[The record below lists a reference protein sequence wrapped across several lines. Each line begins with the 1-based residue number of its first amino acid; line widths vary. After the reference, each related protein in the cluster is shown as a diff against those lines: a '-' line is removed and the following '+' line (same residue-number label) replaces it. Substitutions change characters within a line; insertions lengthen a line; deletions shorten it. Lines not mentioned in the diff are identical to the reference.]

1 MPISETEVEKPA
13 AQGAAMEITVSR
25 QDLVRELTAT
35 QSVVER
41 KTTIPILSN
50 FLLEAEEDRLNITAT
65 DLDQAI
71 RTSTAVKV
79 KKPGSCTVPARK
91 LYDYIKLL
99 PEGDISIKLL
109 ENHWVQI
116 RSGRSNTKI
125 VGMARANYPQV
136 PEFPAV
142 AATSISLIAL
152 KTLIART
159 IFAISNEESRYTLN
173 GALLVIK
180 AESLAMVATDGHR
193 LSYVEKPN
201 ENLEG
206 ISGEKRV
213 LIPRKALQELQQL
226 LTVTEVEKV
235 EFADDEHTLFFRV
248 GHRTLSTRKLSGQF
262 PNFEAVMPRDNT
274 KFAVVRCSELSA
286 AIQRVAQFAD
296 ERSGAIRMRLEGNEL
311 RSAPTQLNQA
321 RAKTP
326 STPPTP
332 ATPSW
337 WASTRYTFSTS
348 SKPSATRV
356 KSASNSR
363 TPSPPARCV
372 QKTPTP
378 NTSIATSLCRCG
390 FEEATQKRQSHS
402 AEVFVPVACQI
413 PPSLWLRSLS
423 PGAATGRVAPICLP
437 ATGLPHSGHCLVW
450 LPRNILVFTGQLRD
464 CILVPVCQPRALALP
479 VTIPRATQG

>member
-1 MPISETEVEKPA
+1 MPISESEVEKPA

-50 FLLEAEEDRLNITAT
+50 FLLEAEDDRLNLTAT

-71 RTSTAVKV
+71 RTSAAVKV
-79 KKPGSCTVPARK
+79 KKPGACTIPARK

-99 PEGDISIKLL
+99 PDGDISIKLL

-136 PEFPAV
+136 PEFPSV
-142 AATSISLIAL
+142 AATSIPIAAL
-152 KTLIART
+152 KALIART

-173 GALLVIK
+173 GALLILK

-193 LSYVEKPN
+193 LSFVEKPN
-201 ENLEG
+201 EALEG

-226 LTVTEVEKV
+226 LNGTDAEKV

-274 KFAVVRCSELSA
+274 KFAVVRSSELA
-286 AIQRVAQFAD
+286 ASIQRVAQFAD
-296 ERSGAIRMRLEGNEL
+296 ERSGAIRLRLEGNEL
-311 RSAPTQLNQA
+311 RISANSTESGESEDTID
-321 RAKTP
+321 TP
-326 STPPTP
+326 Y
-332 ATPSW
+332 
-337 WASTRYTFSTS
+337 ASDPIVVGFNSIYILDFLKALGNEGEVRLEFKDSQSAGQMRPEDPDAEYRYRYVLM
-348 SKPSATRV
+348 PMR
-356 KSASNSR
+356 
-363 TPSPPARCV
+363 
-372 QKTPTP
+372 
-378 NTSIATSLCRCG
+378 I
-390 FEEATQKRQSHS
+390 
-402 AEVFVPVACQI
+402 
-413 PPSLWLRSLS
+413 
-423 PGAATGRVAPICLP
+423 
-437 ATGLPHSGHCLVW
+437 
-450 LPRNILVFTGQLRD
+450 
-464 CILVPVCQPRALALP
+464 
-479 VTIPRATQG
+479 

>member
-1 MPISETEVEKPA
+1 MPSVETEVEKPA

-25 QDLVRELTAT
+25 QDLVKELTAT

-41 KTTIPILSN
+41 KTTIPILTN
-50 FLLEAEEDRLNITAT
+50 FLLEAENDRLNITAT

-71 RTSTAVKV
+71 RTSATVKV
-79 KKPGSCTVPARK
+79 KKPGACTIPARK

-99 PEGDISIKLL
+99 PDGDISIKLL
-109 ENHWVQI
+109 DNHWVQI
-116 RSGRSNTKI
+116 RSGRSNTKM

-136 PEFPAV
+136 PEFPSM
-142 AATSISLIAL
+142 AATSISTLAL

-201 ENLEG
+201 ELLEG

-226 LTVTEVEKV
+226 LSAVDEDTKV

-248 GHRTLSTRKLSGQF
+248 GHRTLSTRKLTGQF

-274 KFAVVRCSELSA
+274 KFAVVRSSELSA

-296 ERSGAIRMRLEGNEL
+296 ERSGAIRMKLEDNEL
-311 RSAPTQLNQA
+311 KISANSTESGESEDTID
-321 RAKTP
+321 TP
-326 STPPTP
+326 YGSD
-332 ATPSW
+332 A
-337 WASTRYTFSTS
+337 
-348 SKPSATRV
+348 
-356 KSASNSR
+356 
-363 TPSPPARCV
+363 
-372 QKTPTP
+372 
-378 NTSIATSLCRCG
+378 
-390 FEEATQKRQSHS
+390 
-402 AEVFVPVACQI
+402 
-413 PPSLWLRSLS
+413 
-423 PGAATGRVAPICLP
+423 
-437 ATGLPHSGHCLVW
+437 
-450 LPRNILVFTGQLRD
+450 
-464 CILVPVCQPRALALP
+464 
-479 VTIPRATQG
+479 